1 MKINLEK
8 SRSSQKLSLGDLAP
22 DEKIEFEHISSEI
35 NALTFDDSPIE
46 PETHALMML
55 GFISVN
61 GINTE
66 KLKDYTKACFNEAMT
81 YSEQEL
87 GKEIDTAV
95 GLQKR
100 ILELRRDEMEGKKL
114 ASSDNTLL
122 KVLPDRGVNGGPMK
136 LDVDTIDRT

>member
-1 MKINLEK
+1 MIAQAGAVKVEAETIKVITEAEF
-8 SRSSQKLSLGDLAP
+8 RDLDP

-35 NALTFDDSPIE
+35 NALTFDGSPI
-46 PETHALMML
+46 PSQTHALMML

-61 GINTE
+61 GINPE
-66 KLKDYTKACFNEAMT
+66 KLEEYTKACFEEAMT

-87 GKEIDTAV
+87 GKAIDTAV

-114 ASSDNTLL
+114 ASSDNSLL
-122 KVLPDRGVNGGPMK
+122 KVL
-136 LDVDTIDRT
+136 